1 MAQGKFDVVVREMQR
16 TAMDLLGIS
25 ELHWVG
31 MGHLKSG
38 GHTMFYSG
46 NDYIERNGIAILCGK
61 TLAQCVLGYNPI
73 SDRIISVRL
82 QGRSIN
88 TPRSFKYMHQPQSLA
103 RMYTMIFMAGFR
115 MQSI

>member
-1 MAQGKFDVVVREMQR
+1 MRGMAQGKFDVVVREMQR

-46 NDYIERNGIAILCGK
+46 NNSIKRNGVVILCGK
-61 TLAQCVLGYNPI
+61 TLAQCMLGYNPI
-73 SDRIISVRL
+73 SNRIISVRL

-88 TPRSFKYMHQPQSLA
+88 TTVFQVYVPTTESDEDVHYDF
-103 RMYTMIFMAGFR
+103 
-115 MQSI
+115 